1 MNFIVNFVV
10 SATRMC
16 VGAALLLLAA
26 GIPAYFCECGRE
38 TVAAA
43 GAGTPQPLAIAK
55 IYLDAAKLS
64 TASLIA
70 KESGEYDNISGA
82 VEKLYASNPQ
92 WISAG
97 GNEPFFEA
105 FYSSLAESPR
115 AMAPVP
121 LYSVLAT
128 ADGRKKMLDFLP
140 PLRYTCHKCSA
151 PAGRTRLSK
160 YT

>member
-16 VGAALLLLAA
+16 IGAALLLLAA

-92 WISAG
+92 WIPAG

-105 FYSSLAESPR
+105 FY
-115 AMAPVP
+115 
-121 LYSVLAT
+121 
-128 ADGRKKMLDFLP
+128 
-140 PLRYTCHKCSA
+140 
-151 PAGRTRLSK
+151 
-160 YT
+160 